1 MPLALFPTSCGII
14 FNKFTKIFK
23 FFSTQIVA
31 KILMLLYIAKIL
43 MLLYITN
50 KSILVL
56 FIQIKPGTYSKLVIG
71 IYVYFR
77 EVKL

>member
-1 MPLALFPTSCGII
+1 
-14 FNKFTKIFK
+14 
-23 FFSTQIVA
+23 
-31 KILMLLYIAKIL
+31 LLYIAKIL

-56 FIQIKPGTYSKLVIG
+56 FIQIKPGTYSKLAIG